1 MWKETAKTLAIGLFG
16 LLTALPAAAQE
27 TATLALRSGERPSGQ
42 LIDMNARGFVLN
54 INGQERIIPSNE
66 VAAVEFVVGPA
77 PADAQARIN
86 AGQPVVVMRSGQVIE
101 GRLSDVG
108 GTAPLRLTIET
119 ASGPRE
125 FTSSEVAQIY
135 VNPVAAAGAPA
146 ATATAGSPAPIP
158 AGAINVPANQAW
170 TDTGIS
176 VRRGDR
182 LVFQASGDV
191 MISPTA
197 SSGIGGSP
205 AVTNPAARYPVQG
218 APAGAL
224 VGRIGNGTP
233 FLIGGNTQPIPVN
246 GTGRLYLGVNDDQL
260 GDNTGEFHVGVIR
273 Q

>member
-1 MWKETAKTLAIGLFG
+1 MWKETAKIVAIGLFG
-16 LLTALPAAAQE
+16 LLTAMPATAQE
-27 TATLALRSGERPSGQ
+27 TVTLALRSGERPSGQ
-42 LIDMNARGFVLN
+42 LIDMSGRGFILN
-54 INGQERIIPSNE
+54 INGQERVIPSSE
-66 VAAVEFVVGPA
+66 VAAVEFVVGPP

-86 AGQPVVVMRSGQVIE
+86 AGQPVVVMRNGQVID

-108 GTAPLRLTIET
+108 GTAPLRLTVET
-119 ASGPRE
+119 ASGPRD

-135 VNPVAAAGAPA
+135 VNPVAVSAAPA
-146 ATATAGSPAPIP
+146 ATATAGTPAPIP
-158 AGAINVPANQAW
+158 AGAISVPANQAW

-182 LVFQASGDV
+182 LIFNAVGDV

-197 SSGIGGSP
+197 SSGIAGSP
-205 AVTNPAARYPVQG
+205 AVTNPAVRYPVQG

-233 FLIGGNTQPIPVN
+233 FLIGGNAQPIPVN
-246 GTGRLYLGVNDDQL
+246 GVGRLYLGVNDDQL
-260 GDNTGEFHVGVIR
+260 ADNSGEYHVSVSR